1 MSELKFYK
9 CAKCGEVVYQVAKGS
24 CTPQCCGEPM
34 VELTANTTDAATE
47 KHVPALSV
55 DGTKLVVKVGE
66 VAHPMLDEHYI
77 NFVALERADGSVTFK
92 YLKPG
97 EAPEAT
103 FCKPSQNAT
112 VYEYCNLHGL
122 WKAEYTA

>member
-1 MSELKFYK
+1 MSVKFFK
-9 CAKCGEVVYQVAKGS
+9 CPTCGEVVYQVAEGS
-24 CTPQCCGEPM
+24 CTPSCCGKPM
-34 VELTANTTDAATE
+34 KELTANTTDAATE

-55 DGTKLVVKVGE
+55 EGTKLVVKVGE

-77 NFVALERADGSVTFK
+77 NFVALERADGSVTVK

-97 EAPEAT
+97 EAPEVT
-103 FCKPSQNAT
+103 FCKPSENAT

>member
-47 KHVPALSV
+47 KHVP
-55 DGTKLVVKVGE
+55 VVTVNGAAVHVQVGE
-66 VAHPMLDEHYI
+66 VEHPMTEEHLISFIVLVTEKGYQ
-77 NFVALERADGSVTFK
+77 VAELTAAD
-92 YLKPG
+92 KPAADFAVAEG
-97 EAPEAT
+97 D
-103 FCKPSQNAT
+103 KPVK

-122 WKAEYTA
+122 WVKEL

>member
-1 MSELKFYK
+1 MGLKFYK
-9 CAKCGEVVYQVAKGS
+9 CAKCGEVVYKVVEGS
-24 CTPQCCGEPM
+24 CTPQCCGVPM
-34 VELTANTTDAATE
+34 VELKANTTDAATE

-55 DGTKLVVKVGE
+55 DGNKLVVKVGE

-103 FCKPSQNAT
+103 FCKPSADTT

>member
-1 MSELKFYK
+1 MSELKFFK
-9 CAKCGEVVYQVAKGS
+9 CAKCGEVVCKVVDGACNPS
-24 CTPQCCGEPM
+24 CCGEPM
-34 VELTANTTDAATE
+34 VELKVNTTAAATE

-55 DGTKLVVKVGE
+55 EDYKLVVKVGE
-66 VAHPMLDEHYI
+66 VAHPMLDEHFI
-77 NFVALERADGSVTFK
+77 QFIALERADGSVTFK

-97 EAPEAT
+97 DAPEAT
-103 FCKPSQNAT
+103 FCKPSENAT